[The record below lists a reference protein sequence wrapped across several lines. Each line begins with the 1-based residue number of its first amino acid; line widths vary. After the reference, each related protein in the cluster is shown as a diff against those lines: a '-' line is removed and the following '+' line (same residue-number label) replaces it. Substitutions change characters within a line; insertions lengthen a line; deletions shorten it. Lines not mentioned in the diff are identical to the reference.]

1 MKDFFTLEK
10 MILMNLKIGE
20 SHFRRPLILSQTKK
34 SVLKLFLLSL
44 EIAFHI
50 VLPLPE
56 VIEWIKRISSYYQ
69 ANLQTIIIRF
79 F

>member
-1 MKDFFTLEK
+1 VKDFFTLEK

-20 SHFRRPLILSQTKK
+20 SHFGRPPILSQTEK

-44 EIAFHI
+44 ETAFHT

-69 ANLQTIIIRF
+69 ANPQTIIVRF